1 MSSSSF
7 DEFCFEF
14 QRSWNLFS
22 FFLEKEFILSLFSV
36 YSFKKSPDF
45 GPSRII
51 LWKNNLGAHRVDF
64 AAFFCAIKNWWEK
77 PCVSHVVKYTIRWE
91 SDGKKCT
98 HPLGEKI
105 GTNFPGSSNSMYF
118 TALSHAT
125 GNWWGNPCILH
136 IIKYT
141 IGCESNGKKALKLWK
156 KYEYQFPRFSTYD
169 GLCRISLGTNFTRF
183 SHFMGFPAFSHAM
196 GNWWENPCISHMMK
210 YTTGWESNG
219 KTLPFYGKIMGTN
232 FPGLSHSMGF
242 ADFSNAMGNLM
253 TKPMHFPCH
262 EVYHRMGI

>member
-7 DEFCFEF
+7 DVFCFQF
-14 QRSWNLFS
+14 QRSGNLFS
-22 FFLEKEFILSLFSV
+22 FIKKKEFILSLFSV

-141 IGCESNGKKALKLWK
+141 IGCESNGKKAPK
-156 KYEYQFPRFSTYD
+156 KVWVPISQVLHIRWALQDFPRNQF
-169 GLCRISLGTNFTRF
+169 
-183 SHFMGFPAFSHAM
+183 
-196 GNWWENPCISHMMK
+196 
-210 YTTGWESNG
+210 YT
-219 KTLPFYGKIMGTN
+219 LFPFYGFSCL
-232 FPGLSHSMGF
+232 FPCYGK
-242 ADFSNAMGNLM
+242 LM
-253 TKPMHFPCH
+253 RKPMHFPYD

>member
-22 FFLEKEFILSLFSV
+22 FFLKKEFILSLFSV

-91 SDGKKCT
+91 SDGKNVLIFRGK
-98 HPLGEKI
+98 
-105 GTNFPGSSNSMYF
+105 
-118 TALSHAT
+118 
-125 GNWWGNPCILH
+125 
-136 IIKYT
+136 
-141 IGCESNGKKALKLWK
+141 NG
-156 KYEYQFPRFSTYD
+156 YQFPRLFQFDVYHCTFS
-169 GLCRISLGTNFTRF
+169 C
-183 SHFMGFPAFSHAM
+183 
-196 GNWWENPCISHMMK
+196 
-210 YTTGWESNG
+210 
-219 KTLPFYGKIMGTN
+219 YGK
-232 FPGLSHSMGF
+232 
-242 ADFSNAMGNLM
+242 LM
-253 TKPMHFPCH
+253 RKPMYFAYYK
-262 EVYHRMGI
+262 VYHRM